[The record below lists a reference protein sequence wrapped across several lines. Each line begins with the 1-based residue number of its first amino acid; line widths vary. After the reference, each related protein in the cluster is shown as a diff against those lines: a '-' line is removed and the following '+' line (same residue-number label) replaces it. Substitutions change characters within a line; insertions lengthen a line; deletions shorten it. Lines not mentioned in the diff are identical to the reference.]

1 MTAKEAFDLKDG
13 ETAIRLT
20 SQNRE
25 IIYRSLLNEAKRI
38 QKKMD
43 DYVNDSV
50 MFQIND
56 EIFCKLTE
64 QLGYIE
70 GMLASF
76 DNGDFNL

>member
-13 ETAIRLT
+13 ETATRLT

-38 QKKMD
+38 QKQMD

-56 EIFCKLTE
+56 DIFLALTE
-64 QLGYIE
+64 QLGYID